1 VLSNRDR
8 CPAELSEVAQSYVM
22 NTLPRADTAIF
33 EEHLL
38 TCSRCTAAVED
49 ADHYVRAVKIAAQ
62 RLRSTK
68 VRAAGSG

>member
-1 VLSNRDR
+1 
-8 CPAELSEVAQSYVM
+8 LSEVAESYVM
-22 NTLPRADTAIF
+22 NTLPRAEEVIF

-62 RLRSTK
+62 RLRATTA
-68 VRAAGSG
+68 RSG